1 MFRTCLILFLLSFL
15 LITVVACNSKQHAE
29 VERVA
34 TSNGKDSLI
43 ILHIESDSP
52 YEIGYQHGEA
62 LRKEIHLMVDL
73 WKNDL
78 EEAFEIPADSFIT
91 HFLRSTNFQK
101 SIAKHT
107 PHLLKE
113 IQGMSDGASIPFE
126 TMYAYQLIDELWTNG
141 NTVAENYHHC
151 TSIGAMNLAHGQTG
165 SFIAQNIDVPAFYH
179 TFKVLLHLTDKAGKH
194 EQYISTFPGYIGAN
208 GLNKHVGIN
217 VNSLLDIQN
226 SLDGLPVCC
235 VVRGTLQHHSFN
247 DAVTFIHSIQHA
259 SGQNYIIGSTDS
271 ILSLECSATQITPF
285 WPTNSKHITYHANN
299 SLANDS
305 HRKLYTN
312 YLVNHLQLTH
322 EEYVAQ
328 EKRLQSMEQRF
339 SDSTVVTISKIKE
352 ALQSKDNYIDP
363 VCNANT
369 WVSTIMEFKNDSAVI
384 HFSPGSPDE
393 VDYIQF
399 VLK

>member
-1 MFRTCLILFLLSFL
+1 MFRTGIILFSFW
-15 LITVVACNSKQHAE
+15 LISLASCTPQQSAE
-29 VERVA
+29 VERIA

-43 ILHIESDSP
+43 VLHIESNSP

-73 WKNDL
+73 WKNDM
-78 EEAFEIPADSFIT
+78 EAAFEIPADSFIT
-91 HFLRSTNFQK
+91 HFLRSTNFQT

-107 PHLLKE
+107 PHLLEE
-113 IQGMSDGASIPFE
+113 IRGISDGANIPFE

-141 NTVAENYHHC
+141 NTISENYHHC
-151 TSIGAMNLAHGQTG
+151 TSMGVMNSVNGQTG
-165 SFIAQNIDVPAFYH
+165 SLIAQNIDVPSFYH
-179 TFKVLLHLTDKAGKH
+179 TFKVLIHLTGKADQH

-208 GLNKHVGIN
+208 GLNQHIGIN

-235 VVRGTLQHHSFN
+235 VVRGTLQHQTFD
-247 DAVTFIHSIQHA
+247 DAVTFIHSVQHA
-259 SGQNYIIGSTDS
+259 SGQNYIIGSADS
-271 ILSLECSATQITPF
+271 IVSLECSAIQITPF
-285 WPTNSKHITYHANN
+285 WPTASKHITYHANN
-299 SLANDS
+299 SLANDTY
-305 HRKLYTN
+305 RKLYTN
-312 YLVNHLQLTH
+312 YLADHLHLTH

-328 EKRLQSMEQRF
+328 GKRFQSMEQRF
-339 SDSTVVTISKIKE
+339 SNTTTVTVSKVKE
-352 ALQSKDNYIDP
+352 ALQSEDNFIDP
-363 VCNANT
+363 ICNANT
-369 WVSTIMEFKNDSAVI
+369 WVSTIMEFKHDSSVL